1 MTSGSLPFLIQNI
14 ENPDLLSEII
24 YGEFGE
30 YYTPAEATPAVREW
44 VLSYLA
50 GGLEVADYCLQHVK
64 AEAHRKFLLEK
75 RGQLAGHHKE
85 WMTT

>member
-1 MTSGSLPFLIQNI
+1 MTSGTLTYLIQNI

-75 RGQLAGHHKE
+75 RGQLAGHLKE
-85 WMTT
+85 WRTT